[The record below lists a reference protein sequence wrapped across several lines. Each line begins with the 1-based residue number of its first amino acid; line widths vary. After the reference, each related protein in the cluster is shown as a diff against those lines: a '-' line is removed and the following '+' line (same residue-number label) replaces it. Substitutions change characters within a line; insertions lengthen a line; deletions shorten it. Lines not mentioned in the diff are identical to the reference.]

1 MPYLIGIAGPS
12 GAGKTL
18 LASTLAATLQAPIV
32 SLDSYYLD
40 LGHLPFKE
48 RARTNF
54 DAPAALDRDL
64 LAAHLA
70 ALAAGRDIDVPVYDF
85 TRHARATAV
94 ERVRAAGFAIVEG
107 LFALHWADVHELFG
121 TKVYIEAPDD
131 VCFARRLDRDTRERG
146 RSPESV
152 HAQYAETVRPMAAL
166 YIRPSREAADVVVSG
181 LDPVAASVE
190 SVLAHIE
197 FSRRPVLL

>member
-18 LASTLAATLQAPIV
+18 LASTLAETLHAPIV
-32 SLDSYYLD
+32 ALDSYYLD
-40 LGHLPFKE
+40 LGHLTFE
-48 RARTNF
+48 DRARTNF
-54 DAPAALDRDL
+54 DEPAALDRDL
-64 LAAHLA
+64 LAAHLT
-70 ALAAGRDIDVPVYDF
+70 ALAAGQDIGVPVYDF
-85 TRHARATAV
+85 TRHARAAGV
-94 ERVRAAGFAIVEG
+94 MPVRAADYAIVEG
-107 LFALHWADVHELFG
+107 LFALHWADVRELFG
-121 TKVYIEAPDD
+121 TKVYVEAPDG

-166 YIRPSREAADVVVSG
+166 YVRPSRAAADVVVSG
-181 LDPVAASVE
+181 LDPIAASVE

-197 FSRRPVLL
+197 FIRRPVLL